1 MFFFQVGWKTPQIF
15 SVKQCLHHRLRAK
28 LCSWLP
34 ISSCPTLRLDPDKLT
49 HWIFVET
56 HFFRLEN
63 WSTKT
68 LKPSDQTS
76 RNEGTDVC
84 FRTGTLRW
92 YRCLT
97 FGRWLLGTNP
107 RRHKQNLWTCF
118 CFQDIAQVTDHPF
131 ESFEVSSFE
140 MVFMIC
146 ILWLGVGMT
155 CWFMS
160 IHSSSPSKVFSESR
174 YCKGSKP
181 HSAWS
186 ACLKAIMAGFGPAFN
201 NGKPASSVSS
211 VRVEAWHKMAQEFVG
226 WAPSAL

>member
-1 MFFFQVGWKTPQIF
+1 MYVNVLL
-15 SVKQCLHHRLRAK
+15 S
-28 LCSWLP
+28 SWLENTAN
-34 ISSCPTLRLDPDKLT
+34 IQCKTVFASSTSCQAVFLVAYKQLSNIETPDKLT
-49 HWIFVET
+49 HWIFVEA

-107 RRHKQNLWTCF
+107 RRHKQNLFTFF
-118 CFQDIAQVTDHPF
+118 CFQDIAQFTDHPF

-140 MVFMIC
+140 MVFTIC

-155 CWFMS
+155 CWFMT
-160 IHSSSPSKVFSESR
+160 IHSSSPS
-174 YCKGSKP
+174 
-181 HSAWS
+181 
-186 ACLKAIMAGFGPAFN
+186 I
-201 NGKPASSVSS
+201 
-211 VRVEAWHKMAQEFVG
+211 
-226 WAPSAL
+226 